1 MSGFSGYFPVS
12 STNETDHHDITEILL
27 KVVLNTINHN
37 QLFMYGISMVMVSI
51 LASSAVDHDI
61 G

>member
-12 STNETDHHDITEILL
+12 STNETDHHDISEILL